1 VSAALSSASQ
11 APDKIPYAIQRYFDE
26 SLRLISVLDR
36 RLSEHTYLADNT
48 VYRRGRG
55 GVGVRRGSSGA
66 RHRQSMSD
74 TFAVMAIR
82 PFIRTTRMKVPTT

>member
-36 RLSEHTYLADNT
+36 RLSEHTYLADE
-48 VYRRGRG
+48 YRIQAWAWGRGRPSG
-55 GVGVRRGSSGA
+55 KFRGA
-66 RHRQSMSD
+66 
-74 TFAVMAIR
+74 T
-82 PFIRTTRMKVPTT
+82 PTVNV